1 MMPVLRLCVP
11 VQSSGKQLVLV
22 NDQTQLA
29 ARICERGAMDTSRA
43 TKGGKGGI
51 RRKKIFKSVEI
62 TRVQKVATIRI

>member
-1 MMPVLRLCVP
+1 M
-11 VQSSGKQLVLV
+11 LV